1 MSNLISIMDLDE
13 VQPNGQTN
21 SSRQQQTLNVFL
33 AEDEDSSNTPA
44 LQLSTQATTAKK
56 EIDDNLIRQFSL
68 DPSASRMRSYKD
80 RKGIGK
86 AVGLQDQVPVAS
98 PSSKETHEIKGMEI
112 INYFHPTINTVLSGI
127 SRITSPAPSSSSQ
140 RQDPTPV
147 PEVSSETATTL
158 TGDNGKHQVYRK
170 QKNNPNRTPLT
181 TESNRTRT
189 RLRHYGKYLT
199 VSEPYK
205 GLDRPGCPKC
215 GWTLLSKPFSTPDAP
230 IIVVTDPKGIVMYPY
245 DHTYYPS
252 DQDEYDSD
260 DSDVWD

>member
-21 SSRQQQTLNVFL
+21 PSRQQQTLNVFL

-68 DPSASRMRSYKD
+68 DSSASPTRSYMEKK
-80 RKGIGK
+80 RIRK

-98 PSSKETHEIKGMEI
+98 PSTKETHEIKGMEI
-112 INYFHPTINTVLSGI
+112 IKSFHPTINTVLS
-127 SRITSPAPSSSSQ
+127 SASQVTSLEPRTSSQ
-140 RQDPTPV
+140 REELTPIT
-147 PEVSSETATTL
+147 EVSSETATITE
-158 TGDNGKHQVYRK
+158 DNRKHQVYRK
-170 QKNNPNRTPLT
+170 QKSNTNKTPST
-181 TESNRTRT
+181 TESNRTKT
-189 RLRHYGKYLT
+189 RPRRYGKYLT
-199 VSEPYK
+199 VSEPYR
-205 GLDRPGCPKC
+205 GLDRLRCPKC
-215 GWTLLSKPFSTPDAP
+215 RWTLLSKPFSTPDVP
-230 IIVVTDPKGIVMYPY
+230 IIVVTDPKGVVMYPY

-252 DQDEYDSD
+252 DQDAYDSD